1 MEQIMQML
9 EQTESKRMRAVE
21 ALRSV
26 LTHVSGVK
34 LKAID
39 VDPTHIE
46 SVIDIVAQVEVYGRS
61 HTLACMLVS
70 SDEPQQTRETI
81 LDFCSR
87 ALHNT
92 ENATP
97 VLIAPRLSS
106 DLQKLSRETKA
117 GVLDLEGNARIEVGE
132 AFIACQQL
140 SRPETHRK
148 APRMHAVKSSAHAGA
163 AA

>member
-1 MEQIMQML
+1 MQML

-34 LKAID
+34 LKTID
-39 VDPTHIE
+39 VDAKQIE
-46 SVIDIVAQVEVYGRS
+46 TVIDIVAQVEVYGRA

-70 SDEPQQTRETI
+70 SDEPHQNRETI

-87 ALHNT
+87 ALNSAN
-92 ENATP
+92 NATP
-97 VLIAPRLSS
+97 VLIAPRLSF
-106 DLQKLSRETKA
+106 DLQKLGRETRA

-132 AFIACQQL
+132 AFIACQQV

-148 APRMHAVKSSAHAGA
+148 APRVHSIKSSAHAGA

>member
-1 MEQIMQML
+1 MQML
-9 EQTESKRMRAVE
+9 ERSESKRMRAVE

-34 LKAID
+34 LKTID
-39 VDPTHIE
+39 VDSKQIE
-46 SVIDIVAQVEVYGRS
+46 TVIDIVAQVEVYGRA

-81 LDFCSR
+81 LDFCNR
-87 ALHNT
+87 ALNGAN
-92 ENATP
+92 NAIP

-106 DLQKLSRETKA
+106 DLQRLGRETRA

-132 AFIACQQL
+132 AFIACQQV

-148 APRMHAVKSSAHAGA
+148 APRVHSVKSTAHAGA